1 MSSSSENIK
10 YHPLWALFYENEGF
24 SISGNRIMGRQAAG
38 HSYLKAVVNS
48 DINDIGLYLR
58 NNQQKDLAKSDIK
71 TLLNP
76 DKSIN
81 LTNIPYN
88 QPFLSEPFGGIFYPG
103 PNLSKY
109 SEIRYY
115 HGHSRYSLVGITHTT
130 ASHQVMTGLKELVY
144 YPIMPWDAIICTSDA
159 VLNTVNRITEQAY
172 EEAQL
177 TLGASKITLPQLPVI
192 PLGVHNNEFEFS
204 DSFKNKSRESI
215 GISKD
220 DIVIIY
226 VGRLSFHA
234 KAHPLPMY
242 LALEQCAKNLDKD
255 KKIHL
260 IQTGWFANEPIK
272 QAFEDEA
279 KTFCPNVKCHFLD
292 GKNQDLKAKT
302 FACGDIFMSLS
313 DNFQE
318 TFGLTPLEGMAAGL
332 PVIVS
337 DWNGYRSTVRN
348 NIDGYTIPSYSLEK
362 GLAEELAY
370 NHMVGLIDYDTY
382 IGMLSQKVAI
392 DVHTCSE
399 RLEYLI
405 NNKEKRLEMGKNGKK
420 RAQSLFGWEKIIE
433 QYKDLASELNSIRD
447 SFNNKEKLLYQ
458 NLPSDR
464 LDPLE
469 IFSSYPTSVL
479 SKKTLIKKDN
489 NLNNKQIVEIFNLAS
504 VSYATQSFPNIEK
517 FELLSNY
524 ISKEKFVTLDEI
536 SNSLNIS
543 IDEVYEIVIV
553 MLKYCLLKIQEDKEN
568 G

>member
-1 MSSSSENIK
+1 MSSNSENTQ

-24 SISGNRIMGRQAAG
+24 SISGSRIMGRQAAG

-48 DINDIGLYLR
+48 DISSIGLYLR
-58 NNQQKDLAKSDIK
+58 NNQQKDLAKNDIQS
-71 TLLNP
+71 LLNS

-81 LTNIPYN
+81 VTNIPYN

-103 PNLSKY
+103 PNISKY
-109 SEIRYY
+109 SEIRYH

-144 YPIMPWDAIICTSDA
+144 YPIMPWDSIICTSEA

-172 EEAQL
+172 EDAKL
-177 TLGASKITLPQLPVI
+177 TLGANKLTLPQLPVI

-204 DSFKNKSRESI
+204 DSFKIKSRESM

-242 LALEQCAKNLDKD
+242 LALEKCAKTLQND

-260 IQTGWFANEPIK
+260 IQTGWFANDQIK
-272 QAFEDEA
+272 QAFENEA
-279 KTFCPNVKCHFLD
+279 NIFCPNVKCHFLD
-292 GKNQDLKAKT
+292 GKDQELKAKT

-313 DNFQE
+313 DNYQE

-348 NIDGYTIPSYSLEK
+348 NIDGFTIPSYALQAGLGE
-362 GLAEELAY
+362 GLAYE
-370 NHMVGLIDYDTY
+370 HMVGLIDYDNY

-392 DVHTCSE
+392 DVHKCSE
-399 RLEYLI
+399 KLEYLI
-405 NNKEKRLEMGKNGKK
+405 LNKEKRLEMGNNGKK
-420 RAQSLFGWEKIIE
+420 RAQSLFDWEKIID

-447 SFNNKEKLLYQ
+447 SFNSEDKLNYQ
-458 NLPSDR
+458 NLPSDKM
-464 LDPLE
+464 DPLE
-469 IFSSYPTSVL
+469 IFASYPTSVL
-479 SKKTLIKKDN
+479 SKNTLIKKDDN
-489 NLNNKQIVEIFNLAS
+489 INNKGINEIFNLTS
-504 VSYATQSFPNIEK
+504 VSYATKSLPAIEK

-524 ISKEKFVTLDEI
+524 LSSDKFVSIDEI
-536 SNSLNIS
+536 SNSLDIS
-543 IDEVYEIVIV
+543 IDEVYQIVIV
-553 MLKYCLLKIQEDKEN
+553 MLKYCLLKIQEDVEN
-568 G
+568 E